1 MIMPRGRKKNK
12 SLDEQIAETMENIQI
27 TENSL
32 KTLKKK
38 LCELEEQKRQ
48 QIAEELVQTI
58 EDCGM
63 TLDEAKELLLTSS
76 KKEDAQIA

>member
-1 MIMPRGRKKNK
+1 MPRGRKKSK
-12 SLDEQIAETMENIQI
+12 SLDEQIAQTIENIQI
-27 TENSL
+27 TEDSL

-38 LCELEEQKRQ
+38 LAELEEQKRQ

-63 TLDEAKELLLTSS
+63 TLDEAKELLMTSS